1 MAEPSSGRDLQFAD
15 ETEREI
21 FAVAKLGED
30 VRAFLTQHPVG
41 RYLHHRAK
49 MEIEHCRTEALEV
62 DVAAWPFFRGRNK
75 LQAIRQRAAVA
86 RAFIDW
92 CADAIVNGDQAG
104 SELED
109 YRKG

>member
-1 MAEPSSGRDLQFAD
+1 MAEPNSSREVQFAD
-15 ETEREI
+15 EQEREI

-30 VRAFLTQHPVG
+30 VRAFLTQNPVG

-49 MEIEHCRTEALEV
+49 LEIENCRTEALEV
-62 DVAAWPFFRGRNK
+62 DPGLWPFFRGRNK
-75 LQAIRQRAAVA
+75 LQQIRQRAAVA

-92 CADAIVNGDQAG
+92 CADAIVNGDQAAG
-104 SELED
+104 ELDD